1 MITSERIIA
10 SAKSGRSLFD
20 HEAARVAHR
29 ADLVVELDKMRSADP
44 AYMQPDRVLWR
55 KMLRAERV
63 AAWARLR
70 AENPEWSESKLDWE
84 LSPYTPEKLVSVGKD
99 KDGNDLMVCESQAR
113 GRWSP
118 YPGMTKDG

>member
-20 HEAARVAHR
+20 CEAARVAHR
-29 ADLVVELDKMRSADP
+29 AGLVVELDRMRSADP
-44 AYMQPDRVLWR
+44 AYMQPERVLWR
-55 KMLRAERV
+55 KMLRAEQV
-63 AAWARLR
+63 ATWAKLK
-70 AENPEWSESKLDWE
+70 AENPEWTESKLDWE

-118 YPGMTKDG
+118 YPGMSFD